1 VAERDADTKQA
12 EVEVTK
18 TTLADAVKA
27 DYLQLAYLQQTLGI
41 LRQNKA
47 VLDQLIQDAT
57 AHCQVGQGMQE
68 DVLQAQVNQTKIVK
82 EITIHHQLMG
92 QTQAHLKALLSRDQ
106 GSPDIVT
113 EDLIETP
120 LKRASDELLVAAR
133 LNNPQIQVDASTIRK
148 QDAQLASA
156 KREGKPD
163 FEVGYMYQNTDR
175 KYRDYYM
182 FTFDV
187 RFPRKARVNAEIAE
201 ATERRSESQQALNAH
216 LQQQL
221 AEVHAGYVKA
231 YIRKVFAN
239 ATYEYVRKG
248 EPLFTIYSPDLVA
261 TQQEYLLARQN
272 QKALSA
278 STVDG
283 VATGAGS
290 LSAAAEQ
297 RLEQWEVP
305 RSEIA
310 KLKETGKPVTDL
322 TINSPVTGYITER
335 NALPNMYAQPS
346 SKLYTVADL
355 SRVWVYAQ
363 IFQNDVGR
371 VKPGDT
377 AQITVDSYPGRTFSD
392 QIEEILPQVDMATRT
407 VRVRLAMANPGLK
420 LKPGMFVNVD
430 LKTSLGRQLIVPAS
444 AVFQSGT
451 RQLVFLNHGNG
462 SLEPKEITVGPR
474 VGDDF
479 VVLKG
484 LEAHQSIATSANFLI
499 DSESQLQAAAGSFTP
514 PPPGAGS
521 NAPVANAPTVA
532 KVNVDF
538 TTDPNPPQK
547 GSNIF
552 RVKLTNADGS
562 PTTGAEVTATCYMAA
577 MPAMGMAAMNTA
589 ARLTEKGNGMYEGSG
604 SLGSG
609 GTWQVTISVQKK
621 RSSDRCKAIAR
632 ERDRRHVML
641 SRIIEICARNP
652 FMVFTAVLLLT
663 LAGIWSLQHVPL
675 DALPDISDVQVVVH
689 TSWAGESPDV
699 IEDQVTYPIV
709 TSLLAAPHVK
719 AACAQTMFH
728 EPRQS
733 PAGTRS

>member
-1 VAERDADTKQA
+1 MAERDADTKQA

-297 RLEQWEVP
+297 RLEQW
-305 RSEIA
+305 
-310 KLKETGKPVTDL
+310 
-322 TINSPVTGYITER
+322 
-335 NALPNMYAQPS
+335 
-346 SKLYTVADL
+346 
-355 SRVWVYAQ
+355 
-363 IFQNDVGR
+363 
-371 VKPGDT
+371 
-377 AQITVDSYPGRTFSD
+377 
-392 QIEEILPQVDMATRT
+392 
-407 VRVRLAMANPGLK
+407 
-420 LKPGMFVNVD
+420 
-430 LKTSLGRQLIVPAS
+430 
-444 AVFQSGT
+444 
-451 RQLVFLNHGNG
+451 
-462 SLEPKEITVGPR
+462 
-474 VGDDF
+474 
-479 VVLKG
+479 
-484 LEAHQSIATSANFLI
+484 
-499 DSESQLQAAAGSFTP
+499 
-514 PPPGAGS
+514 
-521 NAPVANAPTVA
+521 
-532 KVNVDF
+532 
-538 TTDPNPPQK
+538 
-547 GSNIF
+547 
-552 RVKLTNADGS
+552 
-562 PTTGAEVTATCYMAA
+562 
-577 MPAMGMAAMNTA
+577 
-589 ARLTEKGNGMYEGSG
+589 
-604 SLGSG
+604 
-609 GTWQVTISVQKK
+609 
-621 RSSDRCKAIAR
+621 
-632 ERDRRHVML
+632 
-641 SRIIEICARNP
+641 
-652 FMVFTAVLLLT
+652 
-663 LAGIWSLQHVPL
+663 
-675 DALPDISDVQVVVH
+675 
-689 TSWAGESPDV
+689 
-699 IEDQVTYPIV
+699 
-709 TSLLAAPHVK
+709 
-719 AACAQTMFH
+719 
-728 EPRQS
+728 
-733 PAGTRS
+733 